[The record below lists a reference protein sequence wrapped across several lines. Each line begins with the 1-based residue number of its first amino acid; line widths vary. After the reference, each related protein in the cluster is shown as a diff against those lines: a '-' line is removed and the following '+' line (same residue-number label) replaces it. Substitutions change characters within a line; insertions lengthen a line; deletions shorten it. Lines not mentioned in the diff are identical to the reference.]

1 MPAGDIAAAA
11 GWPTLNPTTDLVIDG
26 AEEINITRD
35 LAAGVSPIARGGT
48 GADDAAEARANL
60 GADNAD
66 NLTSGLVPH
75 ARLDLEALTGDV
87 TTTGTILSTTQMT
100 TQNFLAAGPA
110 TFNNYIINL
119 PGRGTPAAASP
130 VTAMWNADGRLGADP
145 SSRRFKQNV
154 KKRKYTAAD
163 AARIGELV
171 VMYRLKEGVKQLG
184 QDAEYFVGIIAE
196 DLIDAG
202 YPEFVALDADG
213 TPISINYAHMVT
225 ILFSAFTDIT
235 ARLDK
240 LEQKGDNDG

>member
-11 GWPTLNPTTDLVIDG
+11 GWPTLNPLTDFVTDG
-26 AEEINITRD
+26 AEEINVTRD
-35 LAAGVSPIARGGT
+35 LAAGVTPIARGGT

-60 GADNAD
+60 GANDAD
-66 NLTSGLVPH
+66 NLTTGLVPH

-130 VTAMWNADGRLGADP
+130 VTAMWNIDGRLGADP

-154 KKRKYTAAD
+154 KPRVYTIAD
-163 AARIGELV
+163 AASIGELV
-171 VMYRLKEGVKQLG
+171 VMYRLKEGVKQYG

-196 DLIDAG
+196 DLIAAG
-202 YPEFVALDADG
+202 YPEFVALDENG
-213 TPISINYAHMVT
+213 EPLSINYAHMVT
-225 ILFSAFTDIT
+225 ILFSAFTDLASRIE
-235 ARLDK
+235 K
-240 LEQKGDNDG
+240 LEGKKSNG